1 MTQKLCGKNFV
12 GTISDRPM
20 LKSNCI
26 RMKNDSRVPI
36 TMTSNGFR
44 HAVMAPYPLEVTT
57 DVPEHAFLADDAN
70 TDWDERARGLGATMA
85 IPVGS
90 SAEENILCHVD
101 DRPDYV
107 YYGQI

>member
-1 MTQKLCGKNFV
+1 
-12 GTISDRPM
+12 
-20 LKSNCI
+20 
-26 RMKNDSRVPI
+26 MKNDSRVPI

-70 TDWDERARGLGATMA
+70 TDWDERARGLGATMS

-101 DRPDYV
+101 DRPDYI